1 MFWSKL
7 CKSSWNCAWNLAFP
21 VFISP
26 IVWNMCENLHYESVY
41 SKSYTTS
48 KKTQYW
54 PTIYRTGAAVASTIT
69 SILLTCPFDGLLT
82 WIINGRMTVD
92 SYEVVSD
99 SQLTRFCVE
108 GFKTSTLTGFLD
120 SKGTQHREGGGV
132 PPYKRLIGMCRLTG
146 SHFHDRSDYNG
157 VAFSIDLLEW
167 GRKFSHF
174 WDR

>member
-1 MFWSKL
+1 MHGTLRFLYLSHLLYGICVKI
-7 CKSSWNCAWNLAFP
+7 
-21 VFISP
+21 FIMNQY
-26 IVWNMCENLHYESVY
+26 I

-48 KKTQYW
+48 KNTQYW

-120 SKGTQHREGGGV
+120 SKGTQHRV
-132 PPYKRLIGMCRLTG
+132 LPPYKRLIGMCRLTG